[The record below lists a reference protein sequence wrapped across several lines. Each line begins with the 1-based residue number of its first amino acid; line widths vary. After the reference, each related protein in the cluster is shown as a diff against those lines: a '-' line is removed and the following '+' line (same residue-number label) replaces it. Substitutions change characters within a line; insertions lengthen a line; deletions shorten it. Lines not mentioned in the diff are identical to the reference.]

1 MSTSQLKYTVSH
13 QDIFHFPKSRP
24 KICVVKPFPGLSTPP
39 SPATPLPTQ
48 HLQILKI
55 DGDRRRHNAMYMTSF
70 TQKILVDSNR
80 HEFAM
85 VKMCE
90 KDVVGFVKYT
100 EMFHV
105 NSKITQTTQTIC

>member
-1 MSTSQLKYTVSH
+1 
-13 QDIFHFPKSRP
+13 
-24 KICVVKPFPGLSTPP
+24 
-39 SPATPLPTQ
+39 
-48 HLQILKI
+48 
-55 DGDRRRHNAMYMTSF
+55 MYMTSF
-70 TQKILVDSNR
+70 TQKILVDYNR

-90 KDVVGFVKYT
+90 KDVVGIVKYT

>member
-1 MSTSQLKYTVSH
+1 
-13 QDIFHFPKSRP
+13 
-24 KICVVKPFPGLSTPP
+24 
-39 SPATPLPTQ
+39 
-48 HLQILKI
+48 
-55 DGDRRRHNAMYMTSF
+55 MYMTSF

-80 HEFAM
+80 NEFAM

-90 KDVVGFVKYT
+90 KDVVGIVKYK

>member
-1 MSTSQLKYTVSH
+1 ME
-13 QDIFHFPKSRP
+13 
-24 KICVVKPFPGLSTPP
+24 
-39 SPATPLPTQ
+39 
-48 HLQILKI
+48 KI
-55 DGDRRRHNAMYMTSF
+55 DGDRCRHNAMYMTSF

-90 KDVVGFVKYT
+90 KDVVGVVKYT